1 MRYTEANSF
10 PREIHTMTLAILALF
25 ALGEGDPWWSLQPLR
40 PVAPPAVRDAS
51 WGQTPVDV
59 FLRAA
64 QESRGL
70 VPAAPADRLT
80 WLRRVTFDLTGLPP
94 SLDEQDAFVADTRP
108 DAHERVVE
116 RLLAS
121 PAYGERWGRHWLDV
135 ARYADTHGYDK
146 DKRRDHAWR
155 YRDWVMGAWN
165 ADLPY
170 TDFVRMQIAGDVLH
184 PDRAEG
190 AIAAGFLAAG
200 PWDLVGQVEL
210 REGTVDKKKTRVLDR
225 DDMVSA
231 TLGAF
236 ASLTVGCARCHDH
249 KFDPI
254 PTAEYY
260 ALQAVFAGVERGD
273 RRLPESPALRTARE
287 ALAAREAQFQREL
300 QRVHEPISR
309 QLAQKRAAL
318 AKLPALVGPSPT
330 NGYHSAIADRPDRT
344 RWVQLDLGTSQ
355 RFDAVWLWPAR
366 PIDFPDTPGFGF
378 PVRFKLEASDDPSF
392 TREVTILSDHT
403 AADVFNPGDTP
414 FIVDCKPVT
423 ARYVRLTATRL
434 WKRTGDYVLALGEM
448 QVRAGRTLLS
458 GKATVTALDS
468 IEVGRWAK
476 RHLVD
481 GHTSRAKLPDLAAL
495 KEGQSEAARD
505 ELLREIGR
513 LEQQRLASLTPEL
526 RRQQG
531 ELEAER
537 RRIERQAGGE
547 GRVYSVLP
555 IAPRIIHV
563 LRRGDVESPRGEA
576 APAAL
581 SCLSLPVSFEA
592 KTEGERRRALA
603 DWLTHRDNVLVW
615 RSIVNRVW
623 HYHFG
628 RGIVDTPNDFG
639 KMGGKPTHPELLDW
653 LAIDFRDSGGSF
665 KRLHRHIVLSAAYR
679 QSSVGSAEAQK
690 IDGDNR
696 LLTSMPRRRL
706 DAESLRDATLA
717 VSGQL
722 RRTMGGPGY
731 ELFRFK
737 DDHSPTYDHADL
749 TRIHD
754 PATYRRTGYRFVVRS
769 VPNPFLDCLDCA
781 NPNQPVPTRNTT
793 LTALQALAMRNNPF
807 MVRQAQY
814 FAERVQAEAHTPAT
828 RAERAY
834 RLAYGTQPDA
844 ATIAALSAH
853 AEKHGWPA
861 TCRVLLNAN
870 AFVFVD

>member
-1 MRYTEANSF
+1 
-10 PREIHTMTLAILALF
+10 MTLSILLLL
-25 ALGEGDPWWSLQPLR
+25 ALGEGEPGWALQPLR
-40 PVAPPAVRDAS
+40 PVVLPAVRDAS
-51 WGQTPVDV
+51 GCLTPVDV

-64 QESRGL
+64 QEKRGL
-70 VPAAPADRLT
+70 TPAAPTDRLT

-94 SLDEQDAFVADTRP
+94 TLDEQDAFVADTRP

-116 RLLAS
+116 RLLGS
-121 PAYGERWGRHWLDV
+121 PTYGERWGRHWLDV

-146 DKRRDHAWR
+146 DKRRDHAWH
-155 YRDWVMGAWN
+155 YRDWVVNAWN
-165 ADLPY
+165 TDRPY
-170 TDFVRMQIAGDVLH
+170 RDFVRMQVAGDVLS
-184 PDRAEG
+184 PEQAEG
-190 AIAAGFLAAG
+190 AIAAAFLAAG
-200 PWDLVGQVEL
+200 PWDFVGQVEL

-254 PTAEYY
+254 PTADYY
-260 ALQAVFAGVERGD
+260 ALQAVFAGVERGE
-273 RRLPESPALRTARE
+273 RQLPESTALRAARE
-287 ALAAREAQFQREL
+287 ALAAREARFRQEL
-300 QRVHEPISR
+300 ARVQEPLTR
-309 QLAQKRAAL
+309 QVAEARAAL
-318 AKLPALVGPSPT
+318 AKRPALVGPSPS
-330 NGYHSAIADRPDRT
+330 NGYHSALADRPERVK
-344 RWVQLDLGTSQ
+344 WVQLDVGESR
-355 RFDAVWLWPAR
+355 RFDSVWLWPAR
-366 PIDFPDTPGFGF
+366 PTDFPDTPGFGF
-378 PVRFKLEASDDPSF
+378 PVRFKLEASDDAAFSKG
-392 TREVTILSDHT
+392 VILLCDRT
-403 AADVFNPGDTP
+403 KADVSNPGEGP
-414 FIVDCKPVT
+414 FVVAGKEAT
-423 ARYVRLTATRL
+423 ARYVRLTATQL
-434 WKRTGDYVLALGEM
+434 WKRTGDYALALGEM
-448 QVRAGRTLLS
+448 QVRDGRALVS
-458 GKATVTALDS
+458 EKATVTALDS
-468 IEVGRWAK
+468 IDAGRWAR

-481 GHTSRAKLPDLAAL
+481 GHTSRAKLPDLAAP
-495 KEGQSEAARD
+495 EEAAR
-505 ELLREIGR
+505 ETLWREISRG
-513 LEQQRLASLTPEL
+513 EQERDTAMTPEL
-526 RRQQG
+526 RRQQS
-531 ELEAER
+531 ELETER
-537 RRIERQAGGE
+537 RRIEQHAQA

-555 IAPRIIHV
+555 IAPRVIHV
-563 LRRGDVESPRGEA
+563 LKRGDVESPRGEA

-581 SCLSLPVSFEA
+581 SCLSLPVSFTA

-653 LAIDFRDSGGSF
+653 LAIDFRDAGGSF
-665 KRLHRHIVLSAAYR
+665 KRLHRHIVLSATYR
-679 QSSVGSAEAQK
+679 QSSVSSAEAQK
-690 IDGDNR
+690 LDGDNR

-749 TRIHD
+749 ARIHD
-754 PATYRRTGYRFVVRS
+754 PATYRRTVYRFVVRS

-781 NPNQPVPTRNTT
+781 DPNQPVPTRNTT
-793 LTALQALAMRNNPF
+793 LTALQALALRNNPF
-807 MVRQAQY
+807 MVRQAQH
-814 FAERVQAEAHTPAT
+814 FAERVQAEARTPAA

-834 RLAYGTQPDA
+834 RLAYGMQPDA

-861 TCRVLLNAN
+861 TCRVLWNAN